1 MKDLVGRDAN
11 TFKITGGGNSQ
22 QNISDSLFRQGNRMP
37 LLHLCYAI
45 ALTLRRGSSALAHT
59 LRYLCATLALLLTFG
74 AGNTFARTFNGTER
88 IYIYNTGEGITDGWR
103 HRDYKA
109 WANFSGTNSAN
120 NVEMF
125 LETGEEGSKTAIYYV
140 TPPAGTYSTITLC
153 RGNSVGNP
161 WSDDNVTGAIT
172 IDESKNYIS
181 SYSAK
186 SSDATWSNYPF
197 VFTEEAV
204 LYFTITTK
212 WWNNSNCWH
221 YAKFKNINGD
231 YTSYLPAYN
240 LSSYI
245 TSAALS
251 TASTGKEND
260 VFFVTVGSGTYITC
274 NFQRKSSDSSTG
286 GTWDGNTTNDILL
299 SLEHNKGGTIKE
311 ANSSISWTTYQPTS
325 TCALAASS
333 TTITTAQTSTLTP
346 SLTSNALLNK
356 IKSTS
361 YAVTTNPGSAGSVTQ
376 AGVFSATAAGTY
388 TVTATIT
395 YNAKGFPDLT
405 STTTA
410 TQTITVN
417 AAGVPTHDVTVYYK
431 CGESDIKASSTASS
445 VPESG
450 AGSTVSAPAINGYTF
465 SSWTLGSGVTGS
477 SATNSIT
484 INTTSGGSGYTLTAN
499 YTQENYTITLSAGI
513 GGSITSSAS
522 FANRHYGDEIT
533 ITASPDAGYRFTG
546 WTPAD
551 GSKVLI
557 DNANALSATVTVKGT
572 TTITAN
578 FEKELYY
585 VCGTHLHD
593 QDNWSSNRDLMS
605 YYSAG
610 NYWYYLVTYS
620 HDVDDNW
627 SNYYLQFKVTDKEQI
642 VDEQWGKVYNTL
654 AASQGDVGLT
664 KLDGVDANIQATG
677 SNAWSDGRQF
687 YICFNPSSGIW
698 ASEINS
704 VPFADINEIT
714 LSTTRIPPMASIT
727 ATPSMTRKGTGD
739 KAYCWKLFSD
749 AACTAEVAASFASVG
764 DGAVSFLAP
773 ATRGTYYLRLQVHSD
788 DGCASTLDDEEVV
801 SFEVTTTDMVFF
813 RNVPNWGSVHVYFLG
828 TTSYWDDNNGSGC
841 VGRDYGIAHGMTRI
855 PNTNIYYYDYHG
867 NGNVVFNPSGAAY
880 IAFTDNY
887 LPNADNFSGCQAV
900 YRADFSAC
908 APMYVPENYI
918 SEYKNTSAGNG
929 PAAYY
934 NRGYWT
940 NYMSTASGFTL
951 HIYDGKTKN
960 QGNEITSQALTAASI
975 GDNTYSFTYDFASAG
990 KNVPYTYGFEVSG
1003 CGGAWYAVD
1012 ADMNINN
1019 CTNWNLF
1026 TGTTRRGGVDI
1037 NANVAHTF
1045 VLTLTRD
1052 GHIQLSVDYPPA
1064 EGDYRLLYDDD
1075 TQAPHPSQVI
1085 RKRADGKDTVAM
1097 YIRPS
1102 AAGSTLKVQSVSL
1115 SPSITWSDYAT
1126 IEISGLRDSVYLFY
1140 LEQDGSGALSVNT
1153 SETKPYVGPYYIRTQ
1168 SVDGGWDSYRNSPDN
1183 LMTYSQWSADQGY
1196 GFNYYKTKWVSPA
1209 GSYVTFTVACDY
1221 SEALCDTMM
1230 ADLGDNPL
1238 NAAQAQNLP
1247 QPANVRFGWS
1257 SHTNRLTRAYI
1268 SGSSNVSDRFLVLRG
1283 DSKMK
1288 DKDGNELISG
1298 AAKVAGLND
1307 YEMNFADLGNWIY
1320 RADIKAVPGAQV
1332 RLTADYNG
1340 RTQYFIGTVETPET
1354 IIGGSTGEPQP
1365 MRVTYDFKTNR
1376 LTTAWLPNGE
1386 RIEDD
1391 ITLKADMMLIRK
1403 GQEAATQITF
1413 ASGKQIEEIKSIY
1426 GVMEFKKSEIAGQF
1440 PNWSAPNAYAYLMYY
1455 VSFPFDVR
1463 VRDIFGAG
1471 VMGENWIIQKY
1482 NGAKRA
1488 EIGWFAETS
1497 TFWETLPADSILHKH
1512 EGYLLLLDRISFNDE
1527 SSDLWDKIPSDGS
1540 IYLYFPSASHSIGTI
1555 SDKDQPITVPSHVC
1569 SINRTFTVDG
1579 VPGTLSHKNT
1589 DSHWNV
1595 IGTPLFATA
1604 NASTVGPPV
1613 ADGNGET
1620 ALQYYYAWNSSNN
1633 TLYAQATFDTEV
1645 TFKSMHG
1652 YMVQYAGV
1660 VTFHGAAITPASVAA
1675 RRRVQVEPNYRV
1687 ELQLVSEENKTS
1699 HTYVELRENACD
1711 TFALNE
1717 DMYMMRSSKTVDL
1730 YSFAGAYDVAAN
1742 VLSLSDHTV
1751 PLGLDVK
1758 RAGTYRFTMPSSFSG
1773 TVTLLDKTT
1782 GTRTN
1787 LALGDYEVWL
1797 DRGMVNNRFELV
1809 LSVSQMTTAI
1819 DAVGDPANGQGC
1831 KYLQDGQ
1838 LYILKEGVVYDARG
1852 TRVK

>member
-1 MKDLVGRDAN
+1 MKDLTGRDAN
-11 TFKITGGGNSQ
+11 ILKITGGGNSQ
-22 QNISDSLFRQGNRMP
+22 QNISKSLFRQGNRMP

-59 LRYLCATLALLLTFG
+59 LRYPCATLALLLLFT
-74 AGNTFARTFNGTER
+74 AVEEVQAVNRTFDGET
-88 IYIYNTGEGITDGWR
+88 YIYYNI
-103 HRDYKA
+103 K
-109 WANFSGTNSAN
+109 
-120 NVEMF
+120 
-125 LETGEEGSKTAIYYV
+125 
-140 TPPAGTYSTITLC
+140 PAST
-153 RGNSVGNP
+153 S
-161 WSDDNVTGAIT
+161 
-172 IDESKNYIS
+172 
-181 SYSAK
+181 
-186 SSDATWSNYPF
+186 
-197 VFTEEAV
+197 
-204 LYFTITTK
+204 
-212 WWNNSNCWH
+212 WWNNKDNNICYHYIKLHSSVNNSWSSWVQVSTNDNGAFGCYLVPEGTYDKLQVGRGNGLSDGNPNWNTTSDIEFDASYNYLSDFSHGGSPSPTWSDMTFYISGANFNEGCDGECWNSKRVQMN
-221 YAKFKNINGD
+221 YYSSGDFWYKQVSYTNSVSYTDDYRFK
-231 YTSYLPAYN
+231 
-240 LSSYI
+240 I
-245 TSAALS
+245 TLG
-251 TASTGKEND
+251 STGWDHFWNIFDNSKGDITLSDDGTNDHNVTTTTKTNLYLCFTPQDGMWATSTDPTLSGISVTYNGNGATGGSVPTDGDSYEEND
-260 VFFVTVGSGTYITC
+260 EVTILGNTGSLEKTGYEFAGWTDNSAGTGTVYTADDTYTIT
-274 NFQRKSSDSSTG
+274 
-286 GTWDGNTTNDILL
+286 GNTTFYAKWVRPSTFRVYIEGRMSCRSVLNGALDKHVGGSLGTWSTSSTHVELTRNSTSSLYELQTYCTIAEL
-299 SLEHNKGGTIKE
+299 SQTTNGTQYLRIGE
-311 ANSSISWTTYQPTS
+311 SDNNGSSITRIYGKSGDPTF
-325 TCALAASS
+325 
-333 TTITTAQTSTLTP
+333 TAVNNSYTLIEDE
-346 SLTSNALLNK
+346 N
-356 IKSTS
+356 
-361 YAVTTNPGSAGSVTQ
+361 GSVYFNSPSDNN
-376 AGVFSATAAGTY
+376 GYV
-388 TVTATIT
+388 VIT
-395 YNAKGFPDLT
+395 YNAETKVIG
-405 STTTA
+405 
-410 TQTITVN
+410 
-417 AAGVPTHDVTVYYK
+417 YYID
-431 CGESDIKASSTASS
+431 EDKAKIAS
-445 VPESG
+445 
-450 AGSTVSAPAINGYTF
+450 
-465 SSWTLGSGVTGS
+465 
-477 SATNSIT
+477 
-484 INTTSGGSGYTLTAN
+484 
-499 YTQENYTITLSAGI
+499 
-513 GGSITSSAS
+513 
-522 FANRHYGDEIT
+522 
-533 ITASPDAGYRFTG
+533 
-546 WTPAD
+546 
-551 GSKVLI
+551 I
-557 DNANALSATVTVKGT
+557 D
-572 TTITAN
+572 
-578 FEKELYY
+578 
-585 VCGTHLHD
+585 
-593 QDNWSSNRDLMS
+593 
-605 YYSAG
+605 
-610 NYWYYLVTYS
+610 
-620 HDVDDNW
+620 
-627 SNYYLQFKVTDKEQI
+627 
-642 VDEQWGKVYNTL
+642 
-654 AASQGDVGLT
+654 
-664 KLDGVDANIQATG
+664 
-677 SNAWSDGRQF
+677 
-687 YICFNPSSGIW
+687 
-698 ASEINS
+698 
-704 VPFADINEIT
+704 

-749 AACTAEVAASFASVG
+749 AACTAEVAASIASVG

-773 ATRGTYYLRLQVHSD
+773 ATRDTYYLRLQVHSD

-828 TTSYWDDNNGSGC
+828 TTSYWNDNDGSGC
-841 VGRDYGIAHGMTRI
+841 VGRDNGIAHGMTRI
-855 PNTNIYYYDYHG
+855 PNTNIYYYDYYG
-867 NGNVVFNPSGAAY
+867 NSNVANPSGAAY

-887 LPNADNFSGCQAV
+887 LPNADHFSGCQAV
-900 YRADFSAC
+900 YRADFSTC

-918 SEYKNTSAGNG
+918 SEYKNTSARNG
-929 PAAYY
+929 QAAYY

-951 HIYDGKTKN
+951 HIYAGKDKYADD
-960 QGNEITSQALTAASI
+960 QIISQDLTAASI
-975 GDNTYSFTYDFASAG
+975 GDNTYSFTYNFASAD
-990 KNVPYTYGFEVSG
+990 KTVPYTYGFEVSG

-1064 EGDYRLLYDDD
+1064 EGDYRLLYDDN

-1115 SPSITWSDYAT
+1115 SPSITWSDYAP
-1126 IEISGLRDSVYLFY
+1126 IDISGLRDSVYLFY
-1140 LEQDGSGALSVNT
+1140 LEQDADGALTVKT
-1153 SETKPYVGPYYIRTQ
+1153 TETKPYVGPYYIRTQ

-1209 GSYVTFTVACDY
+1209 GSFVTFTIACDY
-1221 SEALCDTMM
+1221 SEALCDTMF
-1230 ADLGDNPL
+1230 ADPVNQPL
-1238 NAAQAQNLP
+1238 SAEQAENLP
-1247 QPANVRFGWS
+1247 QAANIRFGWS
-1257 SHTNRLTRAYI
+1257 SHTNLLTRAYI
-1268 SGSSNVSDRFLVLRG
+1268 SGSSNVSDRFLVLQG

-1288 DKDGNELISG
+1288 DKDGNALISG
-1298 AAKVAGLND
+1298 AAKVAGLDD

-1320 RADIKAVPGAQV
+1320 RADIKAEPGAQV
-1332 RLTADYNG
+1332 SLTADYNG
-1340 RTQYFIGTVETPET
+1340 RTQYFIGTDETPET

-1386 RIEDD
+1386 RIDDD

-1413 ASGKQIEEIKSIY
+1413 ASGKKIEEIKSIY

-1497 TFWETLPADSILHKH
+1497 TFWETLPVDSILHKH

-1527 SSDLWDKIPSDGS
+1527 SSDLWYKIPSDGS

-1579 VPGTLSHKNT
+1579 VAGTLSHKNT

-1604 NASTVGPPV
+1604 NAFTVGSPV

-1633 TLYAQATFDTEV
+1633 TLDARATFGTGV

-1660 VTFHGAAITPASVAA
+1660 VTFHGAAITPASVVA
-1675 RRRVQVEPNYRV
+1675 RRRVQVEPNYCV
-1687 ELQLVSEENKTS
+1687 ELQLVSEENRTS

-1809 LSVSQMTTAI
+1809 LSVSQITTAI

>member
-1 MKDLVGRDAN
+1 MKDQVGRNAN
-11 TFKITGGGNSQ
+11 ILKITEEGNSQ
-22 QNISDSLFRQGNRMP
+22 QNISESLFRQANRIP

-45 ALTLRRGSSALAHT
+45 ALTLRRGSSALVHT
-59 LRYLCATLALLLTFG
+59 LRYPCATLALLLTFG
-74 AGNTFARTFNGTER
+74 IGQVFAANRTYDGSTYIFWNIEPSSNNWWDDDGRVHYISLQKTDDNWTSFVAPTAINGKLAYYIVPSGTYKAIQLRSIWHEGQAGQATNTTGAIEFDSDASKDYISDFSQQSTTATFETIGLYIAGVDFNEGCGGECWDKNRVRLTYYSAGHFWYKALTYNDHVNYSNNQYLFKITLSSGWSTYWRNFDNSKGDIELYDVGGNDHNVSTTTKTDLYLCFTPQDGMWATSTDPTSSPSGFSVTYNGNGSTGGTVPTDGTPYEENAIVTILGNTGRLEKTGYVFAGWTINSDGTGTV
-88 IYIYNTGEGITDGWR
+88 YSEGD
-103 HRDYKA
+103 
-109 WANFSGTNSAN
+109 
-120 NVEMF
+120 
-125 LETGEEGSKTAIYYV
+125 
-140 TPPAGTYSTITLC
+140 TYSITGNTTFYAKWERPSTFRVYIEGRMSCRSVLNGALDKHVGGSQGAWSTSSTDVELTWNSTSSLYELQTYCTISELSQGGEQWL
-153 RGNSVGNP
+153 RIGE
-161 WSDDNVTGAIT
+161 SDDNGLSIIRTYRPNGDKTFSAENNSYPLYDSYDNSVRFNSPSDDNGYVVIT
-172 IDESKNYIS
+172 YNAETKVIGYYIDESK
-181 SYSAK
+181 AK
-186 SSDATWSNYPF
+186 
-197 VFTEEAV
+197 
-204 LYFTITTK
+204 I
-212 WWNNSNCWH
+212 
-221 YAKFKNINGD
+221 
-231 YTSYLPAYN
+231 
-240 LSSYI
+240 
-245 TSAALS
+245 
-251 TASTGKEND
+251 AS
-260 VFFVTVGSGTYITC
+260 
-274 NFQRKSSDSSTG
+274 
-286 GTWDGNTTNDILL
+286 
-299 SLEHNKGGTIKE
+299 
-311 ANSSISWTTYQPTS
+311 
-325 TCALAASS
+325 
-333 TTITTAQTSTLTP
+333 
-346 SLTSNALLNK
+346 
-356 IKSTS
+356 
-361 YAVTTNPGSAGSVTQ
+361 
-376 AGVFSATAAGTY
+376 
-388 TVTATIT
+388 
-395 YNAKGFPDLT
+395 
-405 STTTA
+405 
-410 TQTITVN
+410 
-417 AAGVPTHDVTVYYK
+417 
-431 CGESDIKASSTASS
+431 
-445 VPESG
+445 
-450 AGSTVSAPAINGYTF
+450 
-465 SSWTLGSGVTGS
+465 
-477 SATNSIT
+477 
-484 INTTSGGSGYTLTAN
+484 
-499 YTQENYTITLSAGI
+499 
-513 GGSITSSAS
+513 
-522 FANRHYGDEIT
+522 
-533 ITASPDAGYRFTG
+533 
-546 WTPAD
+546 
-551 GSKVLI
+551 I
-557 DNANALSATVTVKGT
+557 D
-572 TTITAN
+572 
-578 FEKELYY
+578 
-585 VCGTHLHD
+585 
-593 QDNWSSNRDLMS
+593 
-605 YYSAG
+605 
-610 NYWYYLVTYS
+610 
-620 HDVDDNW
+620 
-627 SNYYLQFKVTDKEQI
+627 
-642 VDEQWGKVYNTL
+642 
-654 AASQGDVGLT
+654 
-664 KLDGVDANIQATG
+664 
-677 SNAWSDGRQF
+677 
-687 YICFNPSSGIW
+687 
-698 ASEINS
+698 
-704 VPFADINEIT
+704 

-801 SFEVTTTDMVFF
+801 SFEVTTTEMVFF

-841 VGRDYGIAHGMTRI
+841 LGRDNGNAYGMTRI
-855 PNTNIYYYDYHG
+855 ENTNIYYYDYHG
-867 NGNVVFNPSGAAY
+867 NRNVVFNSSGAAY

-887 LPNADNFSGCQAV
+887 LPNSGNFSGCQAV

-918 SEYKNTSAGNG
+918 SEYKNTSASNG
-929 PAAYY
+929 QAAYY

-951 HIYDGKTKN
+951 HIYDGKTKG
-960 QGNEITSQALTAASI
+960 QGNEIISQALTAAFI
-975 GDNTYSFTYDFASAG
+975 GDNTYSFTYNFASAD
-990 KNVPYTYGFEVSG
+990 KTVPYTYGFEVSG

-1026 TGTTRRGGVDI
+1026 TGTTSRGGVDI
-1037 NANVAHTF
+1037 NANEAHTF

-1064 EGDYRLLYDDD
+1064 EGDYRLLYDDN

-1115 SPSITWSDYAT
+1115 SPSITWSDYKT
-1126 IEISGLRDSVYLFY
+1126 IDISGLRDSVYLFY
-1140 LEQDGSGALSVNT
+1140 LEQDGSGALRVNT

-1238 NAAQAQNLP
+1238 SADQAQNLP

-1320 RADIKAVPGAQV
+1320 RADIKAEPGAQV

-1340 RTQYFIGTVETPET
+1340 KTQYFIGTAETPET

-1376 LTTAWLPNGE
+1376 LTTAWLPNGQ

-1413 ASGKQIEEIKSIY
+1413 ASGKKIEEIKSIY

-1527 SSDLWDKIPSDGS
+1527 SSDLWYKIPSDGS

-1555 SDKDQPITVPSHVC
+1555 SDKAQPITVPSHVC
-1569 SINRTFTVDG
+1569 SINRTFSVDG
-1579 VPGTLSHKNT
+1579 VAGTLNHKNT

-1595 IGTPLFATA
+1595 IGTPLFATV
-1604 NASTVGPPV
+1604 NACTVGSPV

-1633 TLYAQATFDTEV
+1633 TLDARATFDTDV

-1717 DMYMMRSSKTVDL
+1717 DMYMMRSSKTADL

-1797 DRGMVNNRFELV
+1797 NRGMVNNRFELV
-1809 LSVSQMTTAI
+1809 LSVSQITTAI
-1819 DAVGDPANGQGC
+1819 DAAGDPANGQGC

>member
-1 MKDLVGRDAN
+1 MKNLVGRDAN
-11 TFKITGGGNSQ
+11 ILKITGGGNSQ
-22 QNISDSLFRQGNRMP
+22 QNISESLFRQANHIP

-59 LRYLCATLALLLTFG
+59 LRYPCATLALLLLFTAVEEVQAANRTFDG
-74 AGNTFARTFNGTER
+74 TTYFYVNTSTAPDWWDDDNAKCKATFIKPDNSETAITYGEKVSDSKMASFLVPSGTYKQVKIQRACDSGTWNDLTVDFDSDEDIVGFAINSSATQGDWLYLVHFHIGDGWTGNVYMYTYSNEVWGGWPGVQLIDEGDGWYSCPYSSDWNNHVMINNNGSGSEEKKTDITTTLSGCYNVTNSSGWTFSSTTCPVPSSGFSVTYNGNGSTGGSVPTDGTAYEENDNVTILGNTGNLVKTGYEFAGWTDNSDGTGTVYSAGDTYSITGNTTFYAKWERPSTFRVYIEGRMSCRSVLNGALDKHVGGSAGTWSTSSTDVELTWNSTSSLYELQTYCTIAELSQTTNGTQYLRIGESDNNGSSITR
-88 IYIYNTGEGITDGWR
+88 IYG
-103 HRDYKA
+103 K
-109 WANFSGTNSAN
+109 SGDPTFTAVNNSYTLIEDEN
-120 NVEMF
+120 
-125 LETGEEGSKTAIYYV
+125 GSVYF
-140 TPPAGTYSTITLC
+140 
-153 RGNSVGNP
+153 NSP
-161 WSDDNVTGAIT
+161 SDDNGYVVIT
-172 IDESKNYIS
+172 YNAETKVIGYYIDESK
-181 SYSAK
+181 AK
-186 SSDATWSNYPF
+186 
-197 VFTEEAV
+197 
-204 LYFTITTK
+204 I
-212 WWNNSNCWH
+212 
-221 YAKFKNINGD
+221 
-231 YTSYLPAYN
+231 
-240 LSSYI
+240 
-245 TSAALS
+245 
-251 TASTGKEND
+251 AS
-260 VFFVTVGSGTYITC
+260 
-274 NFQRKSSDSSTG
+274 
-286 GTWDGNTTNDILL
+286 
-299 SLEHNKGGTIKE
+299 
-311 ANSSISWTTYQPTS
+311 
-325 TCALAASS
+325 
-333 TTITTAQTSTLTP
+333 
-346 SLTSNALLNK
+346 
-356 IKSTS
+356 
-361 YAVTTNPGSAGSVTQ
+361 
-376 AGVFSATAAGTY
+376 
-388 TVTATIT
+388 
-395 YNAKGFPDLT
+395 
-405 STTTA
+405 
-410 TQTITVN
+410 
-417 AAGVPTHDVTVYYK
+417 
-431 CGESDIKASSTASS
+431 
-445 VPESG
+445 
-450 AGSTVSAPAINGYTF
+450 
-465 SSWTLGSGVTGS
+465 
-477 SATNSIT
+477 
-484 INTTSGGSGYTLTAN
+484 
-499 YTQENYTITLSAGI
+499 
-513 GGSITSSAS
+513 
-522 FANRHYGDEIT
+522 
-533 ITASPDAGYRFTG
+533 
-546 WTPAD
+546 
-551 GSKVLI
+551 I
-557 DNANALSATVTVKGT
+557 D
-572 TTITAN
+572 
-578 FEKELYY
+578 
-585 VCGTHLHD
+585 
-593 QDNWSSNRDLMS
+593 
-605 YYSAG
+605 
-610 NYWYYLVTYS
+610 
-620 HDVDDNW
+620 
-627 SNYYLQFKVTDKEQI
+627 
-642 VDEQWGKVYNTL
+642 
-654 AASQGDVGLT
+654 
-664 KLDGVDANIQATG
+664 
-677 SNAWSDGRQF
+677 
-687 YICFNPSSGIW
+687 
-698 ASEINS
+698 
-704 VPFADINEIT
+704 

-764 DGAVSFLAP
+764 DGAASFLAP

-828 TTSYWDDNNGSGC
+828 TTDYWDNDNGTGC
-841 VGRDYGIAHGMTRI
+841 SGRDNGIAHGMTRI

-867 NGNVVFNPSGAAY
+867 NSNVVFNPSEAAY

-887 LPNADNFSGCQAV
+887 LPNADHFSGCQAV

-929 PAAYY
+929 QAAYY

-960 QGNEITSQALTAASI
+960 QGNEITYPSQALTAASI
-975 GDNTYSFTYDFASAG
+975 GDNTYSITYNFASAG
-990 KNVPYTYGFEVSG
+990 KTVPYTYGFEVSG

-1026 TGTTRRGGVDI
+1026 TGTTNRGGVTITD
-1037 NANVAHTF
+1037 NVAHTF

-1052 GHIQLSVDYPPA
+1052 GHIQLSVDYPPS
-1064 EGDYRLLYDDD
+1064 EGDYRLLYDDN

-1115 SPSITWSDYAT
+1115 SPSITWNDYAT
-1126 IEISGLRDSVYLFY
+1126 IDISGLRDSVYLFY
-1140 LEQDGSGALSVNT
+1140 LEQDGSGTLSVNT

-1183 LMTYSQWSADQGY
+1183 LMNYSQWSADQGY

-1230 ADLGDNPL
+1230 ADLGNNPL
-1238 NAAQAQNLP
+1238 SAAQAQNLP

-1268 SGSSNVSDRFLVLRG
+1268 SGSSNVSDRFLVLVG
-1283 DSKMK
+1283 DYKMK
-1288 DKDGNELISG
+1288 DKDGNDLTAIS
-1298 AAKVAGLND
+1298 AHKIPGLND
-1307 YEMNFADLGNWIY
+1307 YEMNFTDLGNWIY

-1340 RTQYFIGTVETPET
+1340 QIQYFIGTAVTPET
-1354 IIGGSTGEPQP
+1354 IIGGEGGTPQP

-1376 LTTAWLPNGE
+1376 LTTAWLPDGGE
-1386 RIEDD
+1386 ITDD
-1391 ITLKADMMLIRK
+1391 ITLKADMMLVRK
-1403 GQEAATQITF
+1403 GQEAATQIRF
-1413 ASGKQIEEIKSIY
+1413 NGGSISEVKSIY

-1471 VMGENWIIQKY
+1471 TMGENWIIQKY

-1488 EIGWFAETS
+1488 SIGWFAETS
-1497 TFWETLPADSILHKH
+1497 TFWETLPADSVLHKH

-1527 SSDLWDKIPSDGS
+1527 TSDLWYKIPSSGS
-1540 IYLYFPSASHSIGTI
+1540 IYLYFPSSSNTIGTI
-1555 SDKDQPITVPSHVC
+1555 QNSETAYVDVPSHVC
-1569 SINRTFTVDG
+1569 TIPRTFTLPG
-1579 VPGTLSHKNT
+1579 VIGTLDHRNT

-1595 IGTPLFATA
+1595 IGTPLLENKNAYEIGTPTA
-1604 NASTVGPPV
+1604 GGG
-1613 ADGNGET
+1613 DET
-1620 ALQYYYAWNSSNN
+1620 LNYYYAWNSADN
-1633 TLYAQATFDTEV
+1633 TLAVKATLDNAGSPQ
-1645 TFKSMHG
+1645 FKSMHS
-1652 YMVQYAGV
+1652 YMVQYAGRI
-1660 VTFHGAAITPASVAA
+1660 TFHGSAITPAAISA
-1675 RRRVQVEPNYRV
+1675 RRLVQNEADYRV
-1687 ELQLVSEENKTS
+1687 ELQLVSEDNNTS
-1699 HTYVELRENACD
+1699 RTYVELRENACD

-1809 LSVSQMTTAI
+1809 LSVSQITTAI

>member
-1 MKDLVGRDAN
+1 MKDLTGRDAN
-11 TFKITGGGNSQ
+11 ILKITGGGNSQ
-22 QNISDSLFRQGNRMP
+22 QNISESLFRQGNRMP

-59 LRYLCATLALLLTFG
+59 LRYPCATLALLLTFG
-74 AGNTFARTFNGTER
+74 IGQ
-88 IYIYNTGEGITDGWR
+88 
-103 HRDYKA
+103 A
-109 WANFSGTNSAN
+109 WADT
-120 NVEMF
+120 
-125 LETGEEGSKTAIYYV
+125 YY
-140 TPPAGTYSTITLC
+140 LMQ
-153 RGNSVGNP
+153 
-161 WSDDNVTGAIT
+161 
-172 IDESKNYIS
+172 
-181 SYSAK
+181 K
-186 SSDATWSNYPF
+186 SSNNNDKGIVLGTMIDRGDGVHYYSVNLTATNN
-197 VFTEEAV
+197 TA
-204 LYFTITTK
+204 YF
-212 WWNNSNCWH
+212 
-221 YAKFKNINGD
+221 Y
-231 YTSYLPAYN
+231 
-240 LSSYI
+240 
-245 TSAALS
+245 
-251 TASTGKEND
+251 
-260 VFFVTVGSGTYITC
+260 
-274 NFQRKSSDSSTG
+274 
-286 GTWDGNTTNDILL
+286 
-299 SLEHNKGGTIKE
+299 
-311 ANSSISWTTYQPTS
+311 
-325 TCALAASS
+325 
-333 TTITTAQTSTLTP
+333 
-346 SLTSNALLNK
+346 
-356 IKSTS
+356 
-361 YAVTTNPGSAGSVTQ
+361 VTTNTGSSECSNVDYLCSNFTISDSFQQVWKYSESCSNRGDHCPKITLDQTGTYCFEFRSTDTKFRCVKPNSGYYLMNNIATGSKGSSVGEMSYDGAAGAFKQDWTTTSHDGSVQYFYVTTNTASDASTNCDYLNNEEGKRLT
-376 AGVFSATAAGTY
+376 AGGGWRRLWKYGNSDYNHMQEVALSSSSAGTY
-388 TVTATIT
+388 TFYFQNYDVAGIGGHGAIKYSFTAQSLTFPTTTGSVTVNNSLDITINTVGISNGTTVTFKVGGSSIGTATVSSNSAT
-395 YNAKGFPDLT
+395 LSYTPSATG
-405 STTTA
+405 
-410 TQTITVN
+410 TQTITASVTLNGTAITSSNNYTLTVN

-499 YTQENYTITLSAGI
+499 YTQDNYTITLSAGI
-513 GGSITSSAS
+513 GGSITSSVS
-522 FANRHYGDEIT
+522 FTNRHYDDEIT

-557 DNANALSATVTVKGT
+557 DNVSALSATVTVKGT

-578 FEKELYY
+578 FEEELYY
-585 VCGTHLHD
+585 VCGTHLHS
-593 QDNWSSNRDLMS
+593 QDNWSSNRDIMS
-605 YYSAG
+605 YYPAG

-620 HDVDDNW
+620 RDVENNW
-627 SNYYLQFKVTDKEQI
+627 SSYYLQFKVTDKEQI
-642 VDEQWGKVYNTL
+642 VDEQWGTVYNTL

-664 KLDGVDANIQATG
+664 KLDGDDANIQANG
-677 SNAWSDGRQF
+677 SNAWSDSRQF

-749 AACTAEVAASFASVG
+749 AACTAEVAASIASVG
-764 DGAVSFLAP
+764 DGAVSFFAP

-841 VGRDYGIAHGMTRI
+841 VGRDNGIAHGMTRI

-867 NGNVVFNPSGAAY
+867 NSNVVFNPSEAAY

-887 LPNADNFSGCQAV
+887 LPNAGNFSGCQAV

-929 PAAYY
+929 QAAYY

-975 GDNTYSFTYDFASAG
+975 GDNTYSFTYNFASAG
-990 KNVPYTYGFEVSG
+990 KTVPYTYGFEVSG

-1026 TGTTRRGGVDI
+1026 TGTTSRGGVDI

-1064 EGDYRLLYDDD
+1064 EGDYRLLYDDN

-1115 SPSITWSDYAT
+1115 SPSITWSDYAP
-1126 IEISGLRDSVYLFY
+1126 IDISGLRDSVYLFY

-1209 GSYVTFTVACDY
+1209 GSFVTFTIACDY

-1230 ADLGDNPL
+1230 ADLGNNPL
-1238 NAAQAQNLP
+1238 SAAQAQNLP

-1298 AAKVAGLND
+1298 AAKVAGLDD

-1340 RTQYFIGTVETPET
+1340 KTQYFIGTAETPET

-1386 RIEDD
+1386 RIDDD

-1413 ASGKQIEEIKSIY
+1413 ASGKKIEEIKSIY

-1488 EIGWFAETS
+1488 SIGWFAETS

-1527 SSDLWDKIPSDGS
+1527 SSDLWYKIPSDGS

-1579 VPGTLSHKNT
+1579 VAGTLSHKNT

-1604 NASTVGPPV
+1604 NASTVGSPV
-1613 ADGNGET
+1613 ADGKGET
-1620 ALQYYYAWNSSNN
+1620 ELQYYYAWNSSNN
-1633 TLYAQATFDTEV
+1633 TLYAQATFDTGV

-1675 RRRVQVEPNYRV
+1675 RRHVQVEPNYRV

-1742 VLSLSDHTV
+1742 VLSLADHTV

-1809 LSVSQMTTAI
+1809 LSVSQITTAI
-1819 DAVGDPANGQGC
+1819 DAVGDPVNGQGC

>member
-1 MKDLVGRDAN
+1 
-11 TFKITGGGNSQ
+11 
-22 QNISDSLFRQGNRMP
+22 MP

-59 LRYLCATLALLLTFG
+59 LRYPCATLALLLTFG
-74 AGNTFARTFNGTER
+74 IGQVFAATTR
-88 IYIYNTGEGITDGWR
+88 IYISTLWGDNMWDQGNAIIKVKIGETEYAATRTAKNAFYADIPDDTSGTIYFLRKNNQDNGVWNQASVTYESTKNIYEIYCWGSDSEPCSNVNASTLTNLYVCGANMRSEGDNWNEDRFLMTKFGEFWYYQVTYNKSANWTDNVEFKIVATPAQSGDFWGYNWAAPAISSTQRDVTLTGSDNVSAGSQRGTFYICFSLTEGIWATTTDPTLSGISVTYNGNGATGGSVPTDGNSYEENDEATILGNTGSLEKTGYEFAGWTINSDGT
-103 HRDYKA
+103 
-109 WANFSGTNSAN
+109 GTVYSA
-120 NVEMF
+120 
-125 LETGEEGSKTAIYYV
+125 GD
-140 TPPAGTYSTITLC
+140 TYSIT
-153 RGNSVGNP
+153 
-161 WSDDNVTGAIT
+161 
-172 IDESKNYIS
+172 
-181 SYSAK
+181 
-186 SSDATWSNYPF
+186 
-197 VFTEEAV
+197 
-204 LYFTITTK
+204 
-212 WWNNSNCWH
+212 
-221 YAKFKNINGD
+221 
-231 YTSYLPAYN
+231 
-240 LSSYI
+240 
-245 TSAALS
+245 
-251 TASTGKEND
+251 
-260 VFFVTVGSGTYITC
+260 
-274 NFQRKSSDSSTG
+274 
-286 GTWDGNTTNDILL
+286 GNTTFYAKWVRPSTFRVYIEGRMSCRSVL
-299 SLEHNKGGTIKE
+299 KG
-311 ANSSISWTTYQPTS
+311 
-325 TCALAASS
+325 ALD
-333 TTITTAQTSTLTP
+333 
-346 SLTSNALLNK
+346 K
-356 IKSTS
+356 H
-361 YAVTTNPGSAGSVTQ
+361 VGGSAGTWSTSSTDVELTWNSTSSLYELQTYCTIAELSQTKTGTQYIRIGESDNNGSSIVRLYGIYGDPTFTAVNNSYTLSPGSEGSVYFNSPSDNN
-376 AGVFSATAAGTY
+376 GYV
-388 TVTATIT
+388 VIT
-395 YNAKGFPDLT
+395 YNAETKVIG
-405 STTTA
+405 
-410 TQTITVN
+410 
-417 AAGVPTHDVTVYYK
+417 YYID
-431 CGESDIKASSTASS
+431 EDKAKIAS
-445 VPESG
+445 
-450 AGSTVSAPAINGYTF
+450 
-465 SSWTLGSGVTGS
+465 
-477 SATNSIT
+477 
-484 INTTSGGSGYTLTAN
+484 
-499 YTQENYTITLSAGI
+499 
-513 GGSITSSAS
+513 
-522 FANRHYGDEIT
+522 
-533 ITASPDAGYRFTG
+533 
-546 WTPAD
+546 
-551 GSKVLI
+551 I
-557 DNANALSATVTVKGT
+557 D
-572 TTITAN
+572 
-578 FEKELYY
+578 
-585 VCGTHLHD
+585 
-593 QDNWSSNRDLMS
+593 
-605 YYSAG
+605 
-610 NYWYYLVTYS
+610 
-620 HDVDDNW
+620 
-627 SNYYLQFKVTDKEQI
+627 
-642 VDEQWGKVYNTL
+642 
-654 AASQGDVGLT
+654 
-664 KLDGVDANIQATG
+664 
-677 SNAWSDGRQF
+677 
-687 YICFNPSSGIW
+687 
-698 ASEINS
+698 
-704 VPFADINEIT
+704 

-801 SFEVTTTDMVFF
+801 SFEVTTTDIVFF

-867 NGNVVFNPSGAAY
+867 NSNVVFNPSGAAY

-887 LPNADNFSGCQAV
+887 LPNAGNFSGCQAV

-960 QGNEITSQALTAASI
+960 QGNEIISHALTAASI

-990 KNVPYTYGFEVSG
+990 KTVPYTYGFEVSG

-1102 AAGSTLKVQSVSL
+1102 AEGSTLKVQSVSL

-1340 RTQYFIGTVETPET
+1340 RTQYFIGTAETPET

-1455 VSFPFDVR
+1455 VSFPFDVK

-1604 NASTVGPPV
+1604 NVSTVGPPV

-1633 TLYAQATFDTEV
+1633 TLYAQATFNTDV

-1787 LALGDYEVWL
+1787 LALGDYEVYL

-1809 LSVSQMTTAI
+1809 LSVSQITTAI